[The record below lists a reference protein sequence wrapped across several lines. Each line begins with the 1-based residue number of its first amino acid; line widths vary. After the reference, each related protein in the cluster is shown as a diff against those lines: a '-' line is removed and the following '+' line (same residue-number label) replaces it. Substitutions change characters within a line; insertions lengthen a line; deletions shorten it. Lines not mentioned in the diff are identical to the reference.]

1 MSWLGLSAYDGAEPP
16 DEDLP
21 GGGGKGRGPLAYGF
35 A

>member
-16 DEDLP
+16 GEELL
-21 GGGGKGRGPLAYGF
+21 GGGGKGRGPLAYGR